1 MRMVLAAAAA
11 LAVFTVAG
19 CDINTGT
26 PKETKVGC
34 NCTTPPAA
42 TPAPPAGEP
51 YYEPPH
57 HHHRWYGHGTT
68 RSYGGGVHG
77 YAWRR
82 EYSEFSVQTYDYH
95 SDSHSYVMGGEDSS
109 AYAGG
114 STYAGGGAYAGG
126 GVHGGWVDGY
136 GRGHGGATAGDA
148 AHYETATADRARL
161 APWRGYDIDCPDND
175 PRAHH

>member
-42 TPAPPAGEP
+42 TPAPPAAEP
-51 YYEPPH
+51 YDAPPPAP
-57 HHHRWYGHGTT
+57 HRYRWHRHFYAPVYD
-68 RSYGGGVHG
+68 SVHG

-82 EYSEFSVQTYDYH
+82 EYSEISVETYDYH
-95 SDSHSYVMGGEDSS
+95 SDSHSYVMGE
-109 AYAGG
+109 
-114 STYAGGGAYAGG
+114 GAYAGG
-126 GVHGGWVDGY
+126 DAYAGGAEHGGWTDAY
-136 GRGHGGATAGDA
+136 GRAHGGAGDA
-148 AHYETATADRARL
+148 VHGDARTVYRARM
-161 APWRGYDIDCPDND
+161 APWRGYDIDCPDDD
-175 PRAHH
+175 PRR

>member
-42 TPAPPAGEP
+42 TPAPPASEP
-51 YYEPPH
+51 YYAPPAPR
-57 HHHRWYGHGTT
+57 HHRWHGHGYART
-68 RSYGGGVHG
+68 YGGVHG

-82 EYSEFSVQTYDYH
+82 DYSEISVETYDYR
-95 SDSHSYVMGGEDSS
+95 SDSHSYVTGESSDS
-109 AYAGG
+109 G
-114 STYAGGGAYAGG
+114 TYSGAGAYAGG
-126 GVHGGWVDGY
+126 GAGGSEHGGWVDGY

-148 AHYETATADRARL
+148 VHDDRAIVDRARM

-175 PRAHH
+175 PHALH

>member
-34 NCTTPPAA
+34 NCTLPPAA
-42 TPAPPAGEP
+42 SPVLPTPAGDDTPPTHR
-51 YYEPPH
+51 YRH
-57 HHHRWYGHGTT
+57 HGHGYG
-68 RSYGGGVHG
+68 RSYGSIHG

-82 EYSEFSVQTYDYH
+82 EYSEYSVATYDYR
-95 SDSHSYVMGGEDSS
+95 SDSHSYVMGGDS
-109 AYAGG
+109 
-114 STYAGGGAYAGG
+114 YAGG
-126 GVHGGWVDGY
+126 GVYRGGGAHGGWVDAY
-136 GRGHGGATAGDA
+136 GRAHGGDA
-148 AHYETATADRARL
+148 AHFETATADRARM

-175 PRAHH
+175 PRH